1 VTIQPRHAYSLR
13 LRSRTLALGER
24 TLLMGVLNVTA
35 DSFTDGGK
43 YLHPEAALAQARR
56 IITDGADLLDVGAES
71 TRPFADPIPLELEL
85 QRVIPLIEEIR
96 RFSEIP
102 ISIDTYKAEVAR
114 QAIAAGADII
124 NDVSALRFDE
134 RMVEIA
140 AATGVPVVLM
150 HMHGTPRDMQKA
162 PHYDALF
169 SEIIAFLEQR
179 VQFAVANGVERRQI
193 LIDPGIGFGKT
204 VTHNLL
210 LVRELERFS
219 VLDRPILLG
228 ASRKRFIGTILRREV
243 DDREVGSGVVHSLAI
258 ASGAHL
264 LRVHD
269 VAFHRQIAIMGDC
282 LRAGSW
288 HEA

>member
-1 VTIQPRHAYSLR
+1 MTIQPRQEYSLR
-13 LRSRTLALGER
+13 LRSKTLSLGER

-43 YLHPEAALAQARR
+43 YLDPEVALAQARR
-56 IITDGADLLDVGAES
+56 IIAEGADLLDVGAES
-71 TRPFADPIPLELEL
+71 TRPFADPVTLDLELH
-85 QRVIPLIEEIR
+85 RVIPIIEQIR
-96 RFSEIP
+96 SFSDIP

-124 NDVSALRFDE
+124 NDVSALRFDG
-134 RMVEIA
+134 RMVEVA
-140 AATGVPVVLM
+140 AASGVPVILM

-162 PHYDALF
+162 PRYDSLF

-179 VQFAVANGVERRQI
+179 LQFATAHGVDRHQI
-193 LIDPGIGFGKT
+193 LVDPGIGFGKT

-219 VLDRPILLG
+219 VLDRPMLLG
-228 ASRKRFIGTILRREV
+228 ASRKRFIGAILERNV

-258 ASGAHL
+258 AAGVHV

-269 VAFHRQIAIMGDC
+269 VAFHRQVAIMGDC
-282 LRAGSW
+282 LRAGAW
-288 HEA
+288 HEP

>member
-1 VTIQPRHAYSLR
+1 MTIQPRHVYSLR
-13 LRSRTLALGER
+13 LRSKTLSLGER

-56 IITDGADLLDVGAES
+56 IIAAGADLLDIGAES
-71 TRPFADPIPLELEL
+71 TRPYADPVPLDLEL
-85 QRVIPLIEEIR
+85 QRVIPVIEQIR
-96 RFSEIP
+96 SLSDVP

-134 RMVEIA
+134 KMVEVA
-140 AATGVPVVLM
+140 AATGVPVILM
-150 HMHGTPRDMQKA
+150 HMHGTPRDMQTA
-162 PHYDALF
+162 PHYDSLF

-179 VQFAVANGVERRQI
+179 VQFAMANGVDRHQI
-193 LIDPGIGFGKT
+193 LVDPGIGFGKT
-204 VTHNLL
+204 VSHNLL
-210 LVRELERFS
+210 LVRDLERFH

-228 ASRKRFIGTILRREV
+228 ASRKRFIGAILQRDV

-258 ASGAHL
+258 AAGVHV

-269 VAFHRQIAIMGDC
+269 VAFHRQVAVLGDC
-282 LRAGSW
+282 LRAGAW
-288 HEA
+288 HGP

>member
-24 TLLMGVLNVTA
+24 TLLMGVLNVTS

-56 IITDGADLLDVGAES
+56 IIADGADLLDVGAES

-85 QRVIPLIEEIR
+85 QRVVPLIEEIR
-96 RFSEIP
+96 RFSDIP

-150 HMHGTPRDMQKA
+150 HMHGTPRDMQNA

-179 VQFAVANGVERRQI
+179 VRFAVANGVERSQI
-193 LIDPGIGFGKT
+193 LVDPGIGFGKT

-210 LVRELERFS
+210 LVRELERFG

-228 ASRKRFIGTILRREV
+228 ASRKRFIGTILRRDV

-258 ASGAHL
+258 ASGVHV

-282 LRAGSW
+282 LRAGWW
-288 HEA
+288 HEH